1 MIEVTVSEL
10 RDKLAD
16 LLGKVQHGEEV
27 VHIQRH
33 GKPVAVMI
41 SAGEFEFLESCEGL
55 YWAKEAERLQA
66 EPGYDPNDRMP
77 AKDFFDQ
84 LRAEEAGNVA
94 AE

>member
-1 MIEVTVSEL
+1 MIEVTVSEV

-33 GKPVAVMI
+33 GKPVAVMV
-41 SAGEFEFLESCEGL
+41 SAAEFEFLERCEGL
-55 YWAKEAERLQA
+55 YWAREVERLQA
-66 EPGYDPNDRMP
+66 EPDYDPKDTVP
-77 AKDFFDQ
+77 AKEFFDQ
-84 LRAEEAGNVA
+84 LRAEEAGDVA

>member
-16 LLGKVQHGEEV
+16 LLGRVQHGEEV

-41 SAGEFEFLESCEGL
+41 SAAEFEFLERCEGL
-55 YWAKEAERLQA
+55 YWAKEVERLQA
-66 EPGYDPNDRMP
+66 EPGYDPKDTVD
-77 AKDFFDQ
+77 AKEFFDR
-84 LRAEEAGNVA
+84 LRDEDAKGVA